1 MNGRRLYKTVADLAD
16 LVIHGDDADV
26 GRGSSRYESPSSP
39 AAVLNGIKTAA
50 S

>member
-1 MNGRRLYKTVADLAD
+1 MAAGCRLYKTVADI
-16 LVIHGDDADV
+16 VIHGDDADV

-39 AAVLNGIKTAA
+39 AAVLDGIKTAA